1 MPSSMPPSTK
11 VPPAALKNRRGLE
24 TRDRILAVARE
35 LISAH
40 GYSEV
45 TLDQVS
51 ARAGVAKSSLLWH
64 FGSKEMLLAQAATS
78 LFEDF
83 GHDLGGVARHAGK
96 TPPQR
101 LENLF
106 DELADY
112 FTANPEAKGVVLGLL
127 FSGGVPASVREQIR
141 HSWDAHVRDLAEV
154 LSVPGQPLP
163 PEMSR
168 LIVATLHGCY
178 VHWYASDRSEP
189 IAGFLAPA
197 RTLFSDWLRARA
209 G

>member
-1 MPSSMPPSTK
+1 MKRTM
-11 VPPAALKNRRGLE
+11 
-24 TRDRILAVARE
+24 LAVM
-35 LISAH
+35 
-40 GYSEV
+40 V
-45 TLDQVS
+45 
-51 ARAGVAKSSLLWH
+51 AGVMG
-64 FGSKEMLLAQAATS
+64 FGAARS
-78 LFEDF
+78 YAHDE
-83 GHDLGGVARHAGK
+83 GHGPKLTDQGRQGGVVSPVIDKKDYSKGAKAPVVYKGELVRSEDGTVRVYIYDAQMNPLDAAR
-96 TPPQR
+96 
-101 LENLF
+101 
-106 DELADY
+106 LA
-112 FTANPEAKGVVLGLL
+112 PEAKGVVLGLL